1 MRSSISLRVTRG
13 AFLAAALAAGVFAL
27 AGVVRADERASV
39 VIDGRFVPMNP
50 PAILREGSVFVPV
63 RGVFENL
70 GASVVFSNG
79 RITAHGKNGETVV
92 MTVGQRSAS
101 VNGHHVMLDN
111 PPFIVGASTFV
122 PLRFVS
128 EALGASVS
136 FDNRSKTVH
145 IYSNA
150 SAPQPPY
157 QTQPPPSYTVQ
168 LQDHQPRPGTTVR
181 SVNPPISANFNQSV
195 DPNSIRISV
204 DGRAVTQQASI
215 GNNGFSVTPPF
226 DLRAGTRGVSVSG
239 TSSTGQQFTQNW
251 SFNVTPELGLTRNY
265 VQIRSPGPGSTVTA
279 SSFQVAGRTLPL
291 AQVTVGA
298 STASQFPNYPGI
310 IGPGFTRQVRA
321 DPLGNFSTNV
331 SIPNSSGFVRVFVQ
345 SVAPDGSSAE
355 ATVTV
360 PST

>member
-1 MRSSISLRVTRG
+1 
-13 AFLAAALAAGVFAL
+13 
-27 AGVVRADERASV
+27 
-39 VIDGRFVPMNP
+39 
-50 PAILREGSVFVPV
+50 VFVPV

-79 RITAHGKNGETVV
+79 RITAHGKNGETIV
-92 MTVGQRSAS
+92 MDVGMRSAS

-111 PPFIVGASTFV
+111 PPFIMGATTFV

-136 FDNRSKTVH
+136 FDNRTKTVH
-145 IYSNA
+145 IYSA
-150 SAPQPPY
+150 QPSTQPTPY
-157 QTQPPPSYTVQ
+157 QTQTPSSYSVE
-168 LQDHQPRPGTTVR
+168 LQDKQPRPGTTVR

-195 DPNSIRISV
+195 DPNSVRISV

-215 GNNGFSVTPPF
+215 GSNGFSVTPNF

-239 TSSTGQQFTQNW
+239 TSSTGRPFTQNW
-251 SFNVTPELGLTRNY
+251 SFNVTPDLGLTRNY

-291 AQVTVGA
+291 SQVTVGA

-360 PST
+360 PSQ